1 MNKRKKSRY
10 FFDSLFF
17 SISKDIVSNFIDRYF
32 KFTRNL
38 NKRRRA
44 YRRSKFFDQNS
55 LFFFFFI
62 SYLSSIRLSPRRK
75 GYRVPYPNP
84 LEFLHCNEVSRHIGT
99 ILWSSRHIQRRSRLP
114 LRLDFPFFPLSLF
127 FLRYSHAIP
136 LSPFFFHRQWRTWCE
151 PRSVSHANSPVKG
164 FLENCVCRDGTP
176 SSGDRLYLTPHK
188 NVRIVAGY
196 RRPVRRFWN
205 SVGVAWIVQRKDGYA
220 RPSFRFQRIG
230 ESSEAVRRK
239 SVARGHREIRGI
251 IFTLGPFFFTLWFD
265 SEPVTE

>member
-1 MNKRKKSRY
+1 M
-10 FFDSLFF
+10 L
-17 SISKDIVSNFIDRYF
+17 
-32 KFTRNL
+32 L
-38 NKRRRA
+38 W
-44 YRRSKFFDQNS
+44 SKFS
-55 LFFFFFI
+55 LLFFFFI

-114 LRLDFPFFPLSLF
+114 LRLDFPFFLSLF
-127 FLRYSHAIP
+127 FSFGIRTQSLSVPSFSIGSDEPGANLVPFLMQIP
-136 LSPFFFHRQWRTWCE
+136 
-151 PRSVSHANSPVKG
+151 PVKG